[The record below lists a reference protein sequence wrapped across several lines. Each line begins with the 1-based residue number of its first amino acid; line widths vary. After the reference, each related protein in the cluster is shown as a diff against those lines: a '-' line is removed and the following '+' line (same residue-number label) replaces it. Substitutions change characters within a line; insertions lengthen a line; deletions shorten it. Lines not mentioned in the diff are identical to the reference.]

1 METQAIEQPSTL
13 AEFLEGDYESYEFV
27 EGELIPMAAAK
38 IIHGDVAAEILGLL
52 FHYVKEHQLGK
63 LYTAETVFTVG
74 NRGRKPDVAFV
85 ASERIPDDLWQN
97 FPIPPDLAIE
107 VVSETDALKA
117 VHEKAF
123 EYLDAG
129 TQLVWAIEPFSQ
141 TVIIYRSPTD
151 ISLLTIDDTLTGD
164 PAVKGFQCRVADLFT

>member
-1 METQAIEQPSTL
+1 METQVMEHPSTL
-13 AEFLEGDYESYEFV
+13 AEFLNGDYESYEFA

-52 FHYVKEHQLGK
+52 FPYVKAHQLGK

-107 VVSETDALKA
+107 VVSETDAMKA

-141 TVIIYRSPTD
+141 TVLVYRSPTD

-164 PAVKGFQCRVADLFT
+164 PVIEGFHCDVADLFS

>member
-1 METQAIEQPSTL
+1 METQAIEHPSTL

-27 EGELIPMAAAK
+27 EGKLIPMAAAK
-38 IIHGDVAAEILGLL
+38 IIHGDIAAEILILL
-52 FHYVKEHQLGK
+52 GNYVKEHQLGK

-74 NRGRKPDVAFV
+74 DRGRKPDVAFV

-107 VVSETDALKA
+107 VVSETAAMQA

-141 TVIIYRSPTD
+141 TVTVYRSSTD

-164 PAVKGFQCRVADLFT
+164 PAVKGFHCRVAELFT

>member
-1 METQAIEQPSTL
+1 METQAIEHPSTL

-38 IIHGDVAAEILGLL
+38 IIHGDIAAEILILL
-52 FHYVKEHQLGK
+52 GNYVKEHQLGK
-63 LYTAETVFTVG
+63 LYTAETVFAVG
-74 NRGRKPDVAFV
+74 DRGRKPDVAFV
-85 ASERIPDDLWQN
+85 ASERIPNDLWQN

-107 VVSETDALKA
+107 VVSETDAMKA

-141 TVIIYRSPTD
+141 TVTVYRSPTD
-151 ISLLTIDDTLTGD
+151 ISLLTIDDTLTGE
-164 PAVKGFQCRVADLFT
+164 PAVKGFRCCVADLFT